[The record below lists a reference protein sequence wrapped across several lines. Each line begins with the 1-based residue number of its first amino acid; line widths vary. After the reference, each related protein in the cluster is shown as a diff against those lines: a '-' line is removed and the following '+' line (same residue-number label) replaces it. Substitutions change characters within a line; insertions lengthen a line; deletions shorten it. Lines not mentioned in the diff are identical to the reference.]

1 MHADSLSSDPSD
13 IQANNSK
20 TLDNAYEYNS
30 SNTDNNTN
38 DESIMSR
45 RLSNKSKNST
55 NVRKQPTIPINSN
68 LALHQQRL
76 LAKFNLK
83 QHNSLTSS
91 DENLNDDLDSTREAS
106 NNNTEINTNEQE
118 EQQTDYLEE
127 EEDDD
132 DSIEDEVDEEG
143 EEAEEEE
150 EQEENVEEIC
160 STEEYT
166 TNDEMDLE
174 SESISISAN
183 ANREI
188 NIKNAQQS
196 ITLNEINKR
205 MDMTNINNNDFNSK
219 KSIDDYLMQ
228 NLEKDEILAAKMSKF
243 LSVFNFFKMDY
254 FIFRLV
260 LFSYFILVKIA
271 NKLATIVRW

>member
-1 MHADSLSSDPSD
+1 MHTDSLSSDPSD

-55 NVRKQPTIPINSN
+55 NVRKQPAIPINSN

-106 NNNTEINTNEQE
+106 NNNTEINLNEQE

-127 EEDDD
+127 EDDD
-132 DSIEDEVDEEG
+132 DDGIEDEVDEEG

-150 EQEENVEEIC
+150 QAEEREENVEEIC

-196 ITLNEINKR
+196 ITLNEIKKR
-205 MDMTNINNNDFNSK
+205 MDMTSINNNDVNSK

-243 LSVFNFFKMDY
+243 LSVFNFFKIDD
-254 FIFRLV
+254 FIVRFV
-260 LFSYFILVKIA
+260 LFSNFILLK
-271 NKLATIVRW
+271 

>member
-1 MHADSLSSDPSD
+1 LHADSLSSDPSD

-20 TLDNAYEYNS
+20 PLDNAFEYNS

-38 DESIMSR
+38 DENDMQR
-45 RLSNKSKNST
+45 RLSNKSKKST
-55 NVRKQPTIPINSN
+55 YARKQPPIPINSN

-106 NNNTEINTNEQE
+106 NNNNEISNNEQE
-118 EQQTDYLEE
+118 EQQTDYLEDEEDGQEEEEVE
-127 EEDDD
+127 EED
-132 DSIEDEVDEEG
+132 
-143 EEAEEEE
+143 EEEE
-150 EQEENVEEIC
+150 EEEREIDEQNNYNDVDEEVC
-160 STEEYT
+160 STTEYT

-174 SESISISAN
+174 SESISVSAN
-183 ANREI
+183 VNRET

-196 ITLNEINKR
+196 ITLNEIKKR
-205 MDMTNINNNDFNSK
+205 MDSVNANSNNINSK
-219 KSIDDYLMQ
+219 TSIDDYLMQ

-243 LSVFNFFKMDY
+243 LSVL
-254 FIFRLV
+254 IC
-260 LFSYFILVKIA
+260 
-271 NKLATIVRW
+271 